1 MPKEDFACLS
11 RLRVRWAEVDM
22 QKVVFNGHYLTYID
36 TAIGQYWREIGLPY
50 PEGYVDRYGQDVYL
64 RKATLEYLGSA
75 RYDDVLAVLCRVAKL
90 GRTSMTFVFEIH
102 RQEPEASP
110 GPLVTAQLVY
120 VNAEPATMKSAPL
133 PEDLRSRVLRYERV
147 APEA

>member
-22 QKVVFNGHYLTYID
+22 QKIVFNGHYLTYID
-36 TAIGQYWREIGLPY
+36 TAVSQYWREIGLPY

-75 RYDDVLAVLCRVAKL
+75 RYDDVLAVFCRVAKL
-90 GRTSMTFVFEIH
+90 GRTSMTFSFEIH
-102 RQEPEASP
+102 RQEPATSP
-110 GPLVTAQLVY
+110 GPLVTAELVY
-120 VNAEPATMKSAPL
+120 VNADPATMKSAPL

-147 APEA
+147 VPGA